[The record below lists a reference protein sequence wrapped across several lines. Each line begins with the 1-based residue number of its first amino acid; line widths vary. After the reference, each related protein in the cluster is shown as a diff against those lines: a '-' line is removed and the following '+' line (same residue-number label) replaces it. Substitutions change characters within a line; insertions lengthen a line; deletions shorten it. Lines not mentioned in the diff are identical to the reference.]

1 MLKNCTKR
9 ARGTLSYILNC
20 LCIVSL
26 ILLFSAKNL
35 FSVWDAARKQNKLA
49 SETKL
54 QDLKSNMGILGKEAA
69 AAMSA
74 VEAQQQRLTL
84 QRLIAMVMQSAL
96 LFNQSFCA
104 CILCAWNQIWKLT
117 FFGFSPDC
125 FQGWIRTN
133 LSSESSSDTWS
144 AWRRGM
150 QLLWSF
156 KPTRPLPFKSFT
168 IHLVHPYY

>member
-1 MLKNCTKR
+1 MALK
-9 ARGTLSYILNC
+9 LE
-20 LCIVSL
+20 
-26 ILLFSAKNL
+26 
-35 FSVWDAARKQNKLA
+35 A

-117 FFGFSPDC
+117 FFGFSPIV
-125 FQGWIRTN
+125 FKVESERTYHQRVLQILDQLEGEVCSYYD
-133 LSSESSSDTWS
+133 LSNPLDPF
-144 AWRRGM
+144 
-150 QLLWSF
+150 LLN
-156 KPTRPLPFKSFT
+156 PLPF
-168 IHLVHPYY
+168 I

>member
-1 MLKNCTKR
+1 MALK
-9 ARGTLSYILNC
+9 LE
-20 LCIVSL
+20 
-26 ILLFSAKNL
+26 
-35 FSVWDAARKQNKLA
+35 A

-104 CILCAWNQIWKLT
+104 CIGLYVYGIR
-117 FFGFSPDC
+117 FG
-125 FQGWIRTN
+125 N
-133 LSSESSSDTWS
+133 
-144 AWRRGM
+144 
-150 QLLWSF
+150 
-156 KPTRPLPFKSFT
+156 
-168 IHLVHPYY
+168 